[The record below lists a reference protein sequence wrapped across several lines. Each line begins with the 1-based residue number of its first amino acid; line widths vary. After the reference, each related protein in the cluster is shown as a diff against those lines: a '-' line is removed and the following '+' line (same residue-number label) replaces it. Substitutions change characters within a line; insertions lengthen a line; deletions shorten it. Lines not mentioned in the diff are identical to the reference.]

1 MKILVTGGAGYIGSH
16 TCVELLQTGYEVV
29 VVDNFDNS
37 KPEAIRRI
45 EELANKSFS
54 FYEADVRDEKK
65 LREIFAKEHID
76 AVIHF
81 AGLKAVGESVQ
92 VPLKYYN
99 NNLIST
105 LVLLDVMM
113 PGMDGFT
120 LCRKIR
126 ERESVPV
133 LFLTARVLEEDQLR
147 GYELGADDYILK
159 PFSLRVL
166 LAKCQAVLER
176 YQCGMQ
182 AEQQKGLW
190 KHEKRQQFFCDGQ
203 PVELQSL
210 DFRLLS
216 YFYENPNRILTREQI
231 ILKLWGYEYAGNDRS
246 VDTHVKNLRKAL
258 GDYGSCIRTIVKKGY
273 IFERNKTVKEQTGEG
288 QEG

>member
-1 MKILVTGGAGYIGSH
+1 M
-16 TCVELLQTGYEVV
+16 
-29 VVDNFDNS
+29 
-37 KPEAIRRI
+37 RRI
-45 EELANKSFS
+45 LLAEDN
-54 FYEADVRDEKK
+54 DN
-65 LREIFAKEHID
+65 LRELITDFLSEHGFEVD
-76 AVIHF
+76 AT
-81 AGLKAVGESVQ
+81 ADGEAAWEAVQ
-92 VPLKYYN
+92 TKNYQ
-99 NNLIST
+99 LI
-105 LVLLDVMM
+105 LLDVMM

-120 LCRKIR
+120 LCKKIR

-176 YQCGMQ
+176 YQQGMPK
-182 AEQQKGLW
+182 EQKEGIVLD
-190 KHEKRQQFFCDGQ
+190 EERQQFLCGGS
-203 PVELQSL
+203 PVKLQSL

-216 YFYENPNRILTREQI
+216 YFYQNPNRILTREQI
-231 ILKLWGYEYAGNDRS
+231 ILKLWGYEYDGNDRS

-258 GDYGSCIRTIVKKGY
+258 GDYGRCIRTIVKKGY
-273 IFERNKTVKEQTGEG
+273 VFERNKKAENLTGEE

>member
-1 MKILVTGGAGYIGSH
+1 MTKILVVDDDSAIN
-16 TCVELLQTGYEVV
+16 ELIKINLELQGYEVIQAFNGV
-29 VVDNFDNS
+29 
-37 KPEAIRRI
+37 EG
-45 EELANKSFS
+45 
-54 FYEADVRDEKK
+54 
-65 LREIFAKEHID
+65 FAKAKQE
-76 AVIHF
+76 
-81 AGLKAVGESVQ
+81 EPS
-92 VPLKYYN
+92 
-99 NNLIST
+99 LI
-105 LVLLDVMM
+105 VLDVMM

>member
-1 MKILVTGGAGYIGSH
+1 MKYNILITEDEREIAELIKLYLENESYMVFCAEDGKEAL
-16 TCVELLQTGYEVV
+16 ELLEQESI
-29 VVDNFDNS
+29 DM
-37 KPEAIRRI
+37 AI
-45 EELANKSFS
+45 
-54 FYEADVRDEKK
+54 
-65 LREIFAKEHID
+65 
-76 AVIHF
+76 
-81 AGLKAVGESVQ
+81 
-92 VPLKYYN
+92 
-99 NNLIST
+99 
-105 LVLLDVMM
+105 LDIMM

>member
-1 MKILVTGGAGYIGSH
+1 MKYNILITEDEREIAELIKLYLENESYRVFCAEDGKEAL
-16 TCVELLQTGYEVV
+16 ELLEQESI
-29 VVDNFDNS
+29 DM
-37 KPEAIRRI
+37 AI
-45 EELANKSFS
+45 
-54 FYEADVRDEKK
+54 
-65 LREIFAKEHID
+65 
-76 AVIHF
+76 
-81 AGLKAVGESVQ
+81 
-92 VPLKYYN
+92 
-99 NNLIST
+99 
-105 LVLLDVMM
+105 LDIMM